1 MSVFEMAKSEIWIN
15 EIGQELG
22 VDDEKRAY
30 LALRAG
36 LHALRDR
43 LTVEEAAHLAAQLP
57 TMIRGL
63 FFEGWHP
70 GGKRSRPRTKESFL
84 QAIEREMA
92 HGTLDAG
99 RVARAV
105 FRLLDKH
112 VSAGQIDNVRH
123 SLPRPIAELWS
134 APVPLP

>member
-1 MSVFEMAKSEIWIN
+1 MSVFEMAKSELWIN
-15 EIGQELG
+15 DIRKELG
-22 VDDEKRAY
+22 IDDEQRAC

-57 TMIRGL
+57 VAIRGL

-70 GGKRSRPRTKESFL
+70 GGKRPRMRSRESFL
-84 QAIEREMA
+84 EAVEKEMPR
-92 HGTLDAG
+92 GRLDAG

-105 FRLLDKH
+105 FRVIERH
-112 VSAGQIDNVRH
+112 VSQGQIDNVRN
-123 SLPRPIAELWS
+123 SLPRPIAELWA

>member
-15 EIGQELG
+15 DIRRELG
-22 VDDEKRAY
+22 IDDEERAF

-57 TMIRGL
+57 TAIRGI

-70 GGKRSRPRTKESFL
+70 GGRRARPRSRESFL
-84 QAIEREMA
+84 EAIERQMPR
-92 HGTLDAG
+92 GRLDAA
-99 RVARAV
+99 RVAHAV
-105 FRLLDKH
+105 FRVLDKH
-112 VSAGQIDNVRH
+112 VTQGQVANVKH
-123 SLPRPIAELWS
+123 SLPHAIAELW
-134 APVPLP
+134 APPVPLP

>member
-1 MSVFEMAKSEIWIN
+1 MSVFEMAKSELWIN
-15 EIGQELG
+15 DIRKELG
-22 VDDEKRAY
+22 IDDEQRAC

-57 TMIRGL
+57 VAIRGL

-70 GGKRSRPRTKESFL
+70 GGKRPRLRSRESFL
-84 QAIEREMA
+84 EAVEKEMPR
-92 HGTLDAG
+92 GRLDAG

-105 FRLLDKH
+105 FRVIERH
-112 VSAGQIDNVRH
+112 VSQGQIDNVRN
-123 SLPRPIAELWS
+123 SLPRPIAELWA